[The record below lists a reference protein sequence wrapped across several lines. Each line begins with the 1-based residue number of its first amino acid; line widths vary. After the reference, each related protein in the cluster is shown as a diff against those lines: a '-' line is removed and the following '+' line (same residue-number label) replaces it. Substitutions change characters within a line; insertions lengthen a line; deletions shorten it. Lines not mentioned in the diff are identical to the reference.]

1 MRDTVGAMV
10 GAEVRQD
17 WRYAR
22 RLTSSH
28 PMSRLTPPPLPS
40 LHALWRLAS
49 CALLSLAAA
58 TALAQDARSNTQP
71 APPTLRVGPDQRY
84 TTIGEALADAPSGAT
99 IRIAPGIYREVIR
112 LQTPGVRLL
121 GEGLAPQDVVIEASR
136 SAADTGATSKS
147 AVVFAEANGVEIHNL
162 TIANRFHDEHPE
174 VTQGAQA
181 VALYASGDRQRYVG
195 LHLISYQD
203 TLYAARR
210 SCGSPPCPPARQYYR
225 DTTIIGAVDF
235 IFGNAL
241 AYFERANIYGV
252 QRPQVIV
259 TAQSCERPDEVCGY
273 VFRNSRIH
281 ADPSVRQIVLGR
293 PWRALSTVSF
303 LDSELDG
310 RVIPAGFIDWN
321 QENRLP
327 TTRYLESGSRG
338 PGAVPL
344 AQRQAYMRP
353 ADAATLEPMASAN
366 RYLAGSDG
374 WQAEIFEGK

>member
-1 MRDTVGAMV
+1 M
-10 GAEVRQD
+10 
-17 WRYAR
+17 AR
-22 RLTSSH
+22 
-28 PMSRLTPPPLPS
+28 
-40 LHALWRLAS
+40 
-49 CALLSLAAA
+49 AA
-58 TALAQDARSNTQP
+58 TATDKNFTVFIDVSLPWLKSLMTRRTSA
-71 APPTLRVGPDQRY
+71 
-84 TTIGEALADAPSGAT
+84 IGEALADAPSGAT

-121 GEGLAPQDVVIEASR
+121 GEGLAPQDVVIEAS
-136 SAADTGATSKS
+136 
-147 AVVFAEANGVEIHNL
+147 
-162 TIANRFHDEHPE
+162 
-174 VTQGAQA
+174 
-181 VALYASGDRQRYVG
+181 
-195 LHLISYQD
+195 
-203 TLYAARR
+203 R

-303 LDSELDG
+303 VDSELDG

-327 TTRYLESGSRG
+327 TTRYLESGSRD
-338 PGAVPL
+338 PGAVPRE
-344 AQRQAYMRP
+344 QRQAFMLQP
-353 ADAATLEPMASAN
+353 DAATLEPMASAN

-374 WQAEIFEGK
+374 WQAEIF